1 MNGNIESLYRRI
13 KELEEELEVELARA
27 AEALEFHF
35 ERGRVRF
42 NRQVALAHRRMRQ
55 SLYRYLRGARL
66 LNILTAPV
74 ILALIVPLA
83 ALDLCVTVY
92 QFICFPVYGIRKV
105 PRSDFI
111 TLDRHH
117 LEYLNAAEKFNCVYC
132 GYANG
137 LFAWLREVGARTEEY
152 WCPIKH
158 ARRIRNPHS
167 RYANFVAYGDAAGY
181 RGKLDAWYKKNK

>member
-13 KELEEELEVELARA
+13 KELEEELEVELGRA

-83 ALDLCVTVY
+83 AIDLCVTVY

-167 RYANFVAYGDAAGY
+167 RYANFVAYGDVEGY

>member
-1 MNGNIESLYRRI
+1 MNGNIESLYHRI

-27 AEALEFHF
+27 AVALELHF
-35 ERGRVRF
+35 ERGRLRF
-42 NRQVALAHRRMRQ
+42 ERQVELAHRRMRK
-55 SLYRYLRGARL
+55 SLYRYVRGARL
-66 LNILTAPV
+66 LNVLTAPV
-74 ILALIVPLA
+74 ILGLALPLA

-111 TLDRHH
+111 TLDRQN
-117 LEYLNAAEKFNCVYC
+117 LEYLNAFEKFNCVYC

-158 ARRIRNPHS
+158 ARRIKNPHS
-167 RYANFVAYGDAAGY
+167 RYGGFVAYGDAAAY
-181 RGKLDAWYKKNK
+181 REKMDAWDKKC